1 MFVRAIH
8 DTPMRWKDR
17 GPRVAPSTRRV
28 LDAGCCRLRI
38 LAPRERHGFTTPA
51 ARQAGLVRVFQELMG
66 ITKERE
72 PPRWTAFSDRRVFGN
87 STDFFGFGCSAHSA
101 AGITSR
107 KSCRPIPDI
116 PSAFR
121 VGQTDTIGARR

>member
-1 MFVRAIH
+1 
-8 DTPMRWKDR
+8 MRWKDR
-17 GPRVAPSTRRV
+17 GPVLLHLPGGCLTRVAV
-28 LDAGCCRLRI
+28 VCEFLRQGSGT
-38 LAPRERHGFTTPA
+38 EFNTPA

-72 PPRWTAFSDRRVFGN
+72 PPRSTAFSDRRFFGN
-87 STDFFGFGCSAHSA
+87 STELFGFGGSAHSA

-121 VGQTDTIGARR
+121 EEQTDTIGAKR

>member
-1 MFVRAIH
+1 VLLH
-8 DTPMRWKDR
+8 LPGGCLT
-17 GPRVAPSTRRV
+17 RVAV
-28 LDAGCCRLRI
+28 VCEFLRQGSGT
-38 LAPRERHGFTTPA
+38 EFNTPA
-51 ARQAGLVRVFQELMG
+51 ARQAGLVRVVFQKLME

-72 PPRWTAFSDRRVFGN
+72 PPCWTAFSDRRVFGN
-87 STDFFGFGCSAHSA
+87 STDFFGFGWSAHSA

-121 VGQTDTIGARR
+121 EGQTDTIGARR